1 VVENIKTFFE
11 TFKNAFHIPELRKRI
26 LFTLGVV
33 LVYRIGGHVPTPG
46 IDPRVLADFFSQN
59 TNSLFGLFDM
69 FVGGAFKRVTVFALG
84 IMPYISA
91 SIILQLMGS
100 VFPYIHKLQREGAE
114 GRKKIT
120 QYTRYGTVL
129 LSVVQAVGISVF
141 LQSIV
146 SPSTGIHAVSPA
158 LMGIKFTILTAIS
171 LTTGTILIMWLG
183 EQITNRGIGNGISL
197 IIFIGIVARLP
208 DAIIAEFQQLLAGTR
223 SYFIEVVLL
232 AVVIGMTGF
241 IVLMNQAMRRIP
253 IQTPKKVVGT
263 KMYAGQNTVLP
274 LRLLMAGVIPIIFA
288 SSIITFPSMLA
299 SFFPADSQ
307 IMESITQ
314 LFSPRGWLYNGTYA
328 LLIIFFTY
336 FYTAIVFNPVDIA
349 DNLKRSGGFIPGIRP
364 GKNTAQYLDNVLTRI
379 TLPASIFFAFIS
391 IVPFLIMGGFNVS
404 FYFGGTSVLIV
415 VGVALDTLVQLE
427 SHLQMRNYE
436 GFLKKGRLRGRKF
449 GY

>member
-1 VVENIKTFFE
+1 
-11 TFKNAFHIPELRKRI
+11 
-26 LFTLGVV
+26 
-33 LVYRIGGHVPTPG
+33 
-46 IDPRVLADFFSQN
+46 
-59 TNSLFGLFDM
+59 M

-129 LSVVQAVGISVF
+129 LSLVQAVGISVF

-146 SPSTGIHAVSPA
+146 SPTTGMHAVSPA
-158 LMGIKFTILTAIS
+158 LVGIKFTIITAIS
-171 LTTGTILIMWLG
+171 LTTGTIIIMWLG

-197 IIFIGIVARLP
+197 IIFIGIIARFP
-208 DAIIAEFQQLLAGTR
+208 DSVIAEVQQLIAGTR
-223 SYFIEVVLL
+223 HPFVEFLLLVV
-232 AVVIGMTGF
+232 VVAMTAF
-241 IVLMNQAMRRIP
+241 IVLMTQAMRRIP

-274 LRLLMAGVIPIIFA
+274 LRLNMAGVIPIIFA
-288 SSIITFPSMLA
+288 SSIITFPGMIR
-299 SFFPADSQ
+299 SFFPADSAL
-307 IMESITQ
+307 MEEMMRW
-314 LFSPRGWLYNGTYA
+314 FSPTGWLYNSIYA

-336 FYTAIVFNPVDIA
+336 FYTAIVFNPTDIA

-364 GKNTAQYLDNVLTRI
+364 GKNTATYLDNVLTRI
-379 TLPASIFFAFIS
+379 TLPGSVFLAFIS
-391 IVPFLIMGGFNVS
+391 IVPFLIMGAFKVN

-415 VGVALDTLVQLE
+415 VGVALDTIVQLE

-436 GFLKKGRLRGRKF
+436 GFLKKGRLRGRRF

>member
-1 VVENIKTFFE
+1 MVENIKTFFE
-11 TFKNAFHIPELRKRI
+11 TFKNVFHIPELRKRV

-46 IDPRVLADFFSQN
+46 IDPRVLADFFAQN
-59 TNSLFGLFDM
+59 ANSLFGLYDM

-100 VFPYIHKLQREGAE
+100 VFPYIHKLQKEGAE

-129 LSVVQAVGISVF
+129 LSIVQAVGISVF

-146 SPSTGIHAVSPA
+146 SPTTGMHAVSPE
-158 LMGIKFTILTAIS
+158 LQGMRFSILTSIS

-208 DAIIAEFQQLLAGTR
+208 DAILAEIQQLWAGTR
-223 SYFIEVVLL
+223 ALFADVLL
-232 AVVIGMTGF
+232 LTVVVGMTGF

-288 SSIITFPSMLA
+288 SSLITFPGMIR
-299 SFFPADSQ
+299 SFFPESEA
-307 IMESITQ
+307 MEEMMR
-314 LFSPRGWLYNGTYA
+314 LFSATGPLYNSIYA

-391 IVPFLIMGGFNVS
+391 IVPFLIMGGFKVN

-415 VGVALDTLVQLE
+415 VGVAIDTLVQLE

-436 GFLKKGRLRGRKF
+436 GFLKKGRLRGRRF

>member
-1 VVENIKTFFE
+1 MVENIKTFFD
-11 TFKNAFHIPELRKRI
+11 TFKNVFHIPELRKRV
-26 LFTLGVV
+26 LFTLGIV
-33 LVYRIGGHVPTPG
+33 LVYRIGGHIPTPG
-46 IDPRVLADFFSQN
+46 IDPRVLSDFFAQN
-59 TNSLFGLFDM
+59 ANSLFGLYDM

-100 VFPYIHKLQREGAE
+100 VFPYIHKLQKEGAE

-129 LSVVQAVGISVF
+129 LSIIQAVGISVF

-146 SPSTGIHAVSPA
+146 SPATGMHAVSPE
-158 LMGIKFTILTAIS
+158 LQGIRFTLLTSIS

-208 DAIIAEFQQLLAGTR
+208 DAIIAEFQQLFAGTR
-223 SYFIEVVLL
+223 GLFVDVLL
-232 AVVIGMTGF
+232 LTVVVGMTGF

-263 KMYAGQNTVLP
+263 KMYAGQSTVLP

-288 SSIITFPSMLA
+288 SSLITFPGMIR
-299 SFFPADSQ
+299 SFFPESDA
-307 IMESITQ
+307 MEEMMQ
-314 LFSPRGWLYNGTYA
+314 LFTATGPLYNSIYA

-379 TLPASIFFAFIS
+379 TLPASVFFAFIS
-391 IVPFLIMGGFNVS
+391 IIPFLIMGGFNVN

-415 VGVALDTLVQLE
+415 VGVAIDTLVQLE

-436 GFLKKGRLRGRKF
+436 GFLKKGKLRGRRF

>member
-1 VVENIKTFFE
+1 MFENLKTFFE
-11 TFKNAFHIPELRKRI
+11 TFQNVFRIPELRKRV
-26 LFTLGVV
+26 LFTLGIVF
-33 LVYRIGGHVPTPG
+33 VYRVGGHVPTPG

-59 TNSLFGLFDM
+59 ANSLFGLYDM

-100 VFPYIHKLQREGAE
+100 VFPTIHKLQKEGAE

-129 LSVVQAVGISVF
+129 LAIVQAVGISVF

-146 SPSTGIHAVSPA
+146 SPSTGLHAVSPA
-158 LMGIKFTILTAIS
+158 LMGIKFTIITAIS

-208 DAIIAEFQQLLAGTR
+208 DAIIAEVQQLLAGSR
-223 SYFIEVVLL
+223 NLFVEILLL
-232 AVVIGMTGF
+232 AVVVAMTGF
-241 IVLMNQAMRRIP
+241 IVLMTQAMRRIP
-253 IQTPKKVVGT
+253 IQTPKKVVGI

-274 LRLLMAGVIPIIFA
+274 LRLNMAGVIPIIFA
-288 SSIITFPSMLA
+288 SSIITFPSMIR
-299 SFFPADSQ
+299 SFFPESEA
-307 IMESITQ
+307 MEEMMQ
-314 LFSPRGWLYNGTYA
+314 LFSATGPLYNGIYA
-328 LLIIFFTY
+328 ILIVFFTY
-336 FYTAIVFNPVDIA
+336 FYTAIVFNPIDIA

-379 TLPASIFFAFIS
+379 TLPGSIFLAFIS
-391 IVPFLIMGGFNVS
+391 IVPFLIMGGFKVN

-436 GFLKKGRLRGRKF
+436 GFMKKGRLRGRRF

>member
-1 VVENIKTFFE
+1 VVENIKTFFD
-11 TFKNAFHIPELRKRI
+11 TFKNVFHIPELRKRV
-26 LFTLGVV
+26 LFTLGIV
-33 LVYRIGGHVPTPG
+33 LVYRIGGHIPTPG
-46 IDPRVLADFFSQN
+46 IDPRVLSDFFAQN
-59 TNSLFGLFDM
+59 ANSLFGLYDM

-100 VFPYIHKLQREGAE
+100 VFPYIHKLQKEGAE

-129 LSVVQAVGISVF
+129 LSIIQAVGISVF

-146 SPSTGIHAVSPA
+146 SPATGMHAVSPE
-158 LMGIKFTILTAIS
+158 LQGIRFTLLTSIS

-208 DAIIAEFQQLLAGTR
+208 DAIIAEFQQLFAGTR
-223 SYFIEVVLL
+223 GLFVDVLL
-232 AVVIGMTGF
+232 LTVVVGMTGF

-263 KMYAGQNTVLP
+263 KMYAGQSTVLP

-288 SSIITFPSMLA
+288 SSLITFPGMIR
-299 SFFPADSQ
+299 SFFPESDA
-307 IMESITQ
+307 MEEMMQ
-314 LFSPRGWLYNGTYA
+314 LFTATGPLYNSIYA

-379 TLPASIFFAFIS
+379 TLPASVFFAFIS
-391 IVPFLIMGGFNVS
+391 IIPFLIMGGFNVN

-415 VGVALDTLVQLE
+415 VGVAIDTLVQLE

-436 GFLKKGRLRGRKF
+436 GFLKKGKLRGRRF

>member
-1 VVENIKTFFE
+1 MVENLKTFLE
-11 TFKNAFHIPELRKRI
+11 TFQNVFRIPELRKRV
-26 LFTLGVV
+26 LFTLGIVF
-33 LVYRIGGHVPTPG
+33 VYRVGGHVPTPG

-59 TNSLFGLFDM
+59 ANSLFGLYDM

-100 VFPYIHKLQREGAE
+100 VFPTIHKLQKEGAE

-129 LSVVQAVGISVF
+129 LAIIQALGISVF

-146 SPSTGIHAVSPA
+146 SPSTGLHAVSPA
-158 LMGIKFTILTAIS
+158 LMGIKFTIITAIS

-208 DAIIAEFQQLLAGTR
+208 DAVIAEVQQLFAGSR
-223 SYFIEVVLL
+223 NVFVELLLLVV
-232 AVVIGMTGF
+232 VVAMTGF
-241 IVLMNQAMRRIP
+241 IVLMTQAMRRIP
-253 IQTPKKVVGT
+253 IQTPKKVVGI

-274 LRLLMAGVIPIIFA
+274 LRLNMAGVIPIIFA
-288 SSIITFPSMLA
+288 SSIITFPSMIR
-299 SFFPADSQ
+299 SFFPDSEAADE
-307 IMESITQ
+307 MMR
-314 LFSPRGWLYNGTYA
+314 LFSATGPLYNGIYA
-328 LLIIFFTY
+328 LLIVFFTY
-336 FYTAIVFNPVDIA
+336 FYTAIVFNPIDIA

-379 TLPASIFFAFIS
+379 TLPGSIFLAFIS
-391 IVPFLIMGGFNVS
+391 IVPFLIMGGFKVN

-436 GFLKKGRLRGRKF
+436 GFMKKGRLRSRRF

>member
-1 VVENIKTFFE
+1 VFENLKTFFE
-11 TFKNAFHIPELRKRI
+11 TFQNVFRIPELRKRV
-26 LFTLGVV
+26 LFTLGIVF
-33 LVYRIGGHVPTPG
+33 VYRVGGHVPTPG

-59 TNSLFGLFDM
+59 ANSLFGLYDM

-100 VFPYIHKLQREGAE
+100 VFPTIHKLQKEGAE

-129 LSVVQAVGISVF
+129 LAIVQAVGISVF

-146 SPSTGIHAVSPA
+146 SPSTGLHAVSPA
-158 LMGIKFTILTAIS
+158 LMGIKFTIITAIS

-208 DAIIAEFQQLLAGTR
+208 DAIIAEVQQLLAGSR
-223 SYFIEVVLL
+223 NLFVEILLL
-232 AVVIGMTGF
+232 AVVVAMTGF
-241 IVLMNQAMRRIP
+241 IVLMTQAMRRIP
-253 IQTPKKVVGT
+253 IQTPKKVVGI

-274 LRLLMAGVIPIIFA
+274 LRLNMAGVIPIIFA
-288 SSIITFPSMLA
+288 SSIITFPSMIR
-299 SFFPADSQ
+299 SFFPESEA
-307 IMESITQ
+307 MEEMMQ
-314 LFSPRGWLYNGTYA
+314 LFSATGPLYNGIYA
-328 LLIIFFTY
+328 ILIVFFTY
-336 FYTAIVFNPVDIA
+336 FYTAIVFNPIDIA

-379 TLPASIFFAFIS
+379 TLPGSIFLAFIS
-391 IVPFLIMGGFNVS
+391 IVPFLIMGGFKVN

-436 GFLKKGRLRGRKF
+436 GFMKKGRLRGRRF

>member
-1 VVENIKTFFE
+1 MFENLKTFFE
-11 TFKNAFHIPELRKRI
+11 TFQNVFRIPELRKRV

-33 LVYRIGGHVPTPG
+33 FVYRVGGHVPTPG

-59 TNSLFGLFDM
+59 ANSLFGLYDM

-100 VFPYIHKLQREGAE
+100 VFPTIHKLQKEGAE

-129 LSVVQAVGISVF
+129 LAIVQAVGISVF

-146 SPSTGIHAVSPA
+146 SPSTGLHAVSPA
-158 LMGIKFTILTAIS
+158 LMGIKFTIITAIS

-208 DAIIAEFQQLLAGTR
+208 DAIIAEVQQLLAGSR
-223 SYFIEVVLL
+223 NLFVELLLL
-232 AVVIGMTGF
+232 AVVVAMTGF
-241 IVLMNQAMRRIP
+241 IVLMTQAMRRIP
-253 IQTPKKVVGT
+253 IQTPKKVVGI

-274 LRLLMAGVIPIIFA
+274 LRLNMAGVIPIIFA
-288 SSIITFPSMLA
+288 SSIITFPSMIR
-299 SFFPADSQ
+299 SFFPESEA
-307 IMESITQ
+307 MEEMMQ
-314 LFSPRGWLYNGTYA
+314 LFSATGPLYNGIYA
-328 LLIIFFTY
+328 LLIVFFTY
-336 FYTAIVFNPVDIA
+336 FYTAIVFNPIDIA

-379 TLPASIFFAFIS
+379 TLPGSIFLAFIS
-391 IVPFLIMGGFNVS
+391 IVPFLIMGGFKVN

-436 GFLKKGRLRGRKF
+436 GFMKKGRLRGRRF

>member
-1 VVENIKTFFE
+1 VFENLKTFFE
-11 TFKNAFHIPELRKRI
+11 TFQNVFRIPELRKRV

-33 LVYRIGGHVPTPG
+33 FVYRVGGHVPTPG

-59 TNSLFGLFDM
+59 ANSLFGLYDM

-100 VFPYIHKLQREGAE
+100 VFPTIHKLQKEGAE

-129 LSVVQAVGISVF
+129 LAIVQAVGISVF

-146 SPSTGIHAVSPA
+146 SPSTGLHAVSPA
-158 LMGIKFTILTAIS
+158 LMGIKFTIITAIS

-208 DAIIAEFQQLLAGTR
+208 DAVIAEVQQLLAGSR
-223 SYFIEVVLL
+223 NLFVELLLL
-232 AVVIGMTGF
+232 AVVVAMTGF
-241 IVLMNQAMRRIP
+241 IVLMTQAMRRIP
-253 IQTPKKVVGT
+253 IQTPKKVVGI

-274 LRLLMAGVIPIIFA
+274 LRLNMAGVIPIIFA
-288 SSIITFPSMLA
+288 SSIITFPSMIR
-299 SFFPADSQ
+299 SFFPESEA
-307 IMESITQ
+307 MEEMMQ
-314 LFSPRGWLYNGTYA
+314 LFSATGPLYNGIYA
-328 LLIIFFTY
+328 ILIVFFTY
-336 FYTAIVFNPVDIA
+336 FYTAIVFNPIDIA

-379 TLPASIFFAFIS
+379 TLPGSIFLAFIS
-391 IVPFLIMGGFNVS
+391 IVPFLIMGGFKVN

-436 GFLKKGRLRGRKF
+436 GFMKKGRLRGRRF

>member
-1 VVENIKTFFE
+1 MVENLKTFFE
-11 TFKNAFHIPELRKRI
+11 TFQNVFRIPELRKRV

-33 LVYRIGGHVPTPG
+33 FVYRVGGHVPTPG

-59 TNSLFGLFDM
+59 SNSLFGLYDM

-100 VFPYIHKLQREGAE
+100 VFPTIHKLQKEGAE

-129 LSVVQAVGISVF
+129 LAIVQAVGISVF

-146 SPSTGIHAVSPA
+146 SPSTGLHAVSPA
-158 LMGIKFTILTAIS
+158 LMGIKFTIITAIS

-208 DAIIAEFQQLLAGTR
+208 DAVIAEVQQLLAGSR
-223 SYFIEVVLL
+223 NLFVEILLL
-232 AVVIGMTGF
+232 AVVVAMTGF
-241 IVLMNQAMRRIP
+241 IVLMTQAMRRIP
-253 IQTPKKVVGT
+253 IQTPKKVVGI

-274 LRLLMAGVIPIIFA
+274 LRLNMAGVIPIIFA
-288 SSIITFPSMLA
+288 SSIITFPSMIR
-299 SFFPADSQ
+299 SFFPESEA
-307 IMESITQ
+307 MEEMMQ
-314 LFSPRGWLYNGTYA
+314 LFSATGPLYNGIYA
-328 LLIIFFTY
+328 LLIVFFTY
-336 FYTAIVFNPVDIA
+336 FYTAIVFNPIDIA

-379 TLPASIFFAFIS
+379 TLPGSIFLAFIS
-391 IVPFLIMGGFNVS
+391 IVPFLIMGGFKVN

-436 GFLKKGRLRGRKF
+436 GFMKKGRLRGRRF

>member
-11 TFKNAFHIPELRKRI
+11 TFKNVFHIPELRKRV

-33 LVYRIGGHVPTPG
+33 LVYRIGGHIPTPG
-46 IDPRVLADFFSQN
+46 IDPRVLADFFAN
-59 TNSLFGLFDM
+59 NANSLFGLYDM

-100 VFPYIHKLQREGAE
+100 VFPYIHKLQKEGAE

-129 LSVVQAVGISVF
+129 LSIVQAVGISVF

-146 SPSTGIHAVSPA
+146 SPSTGIHAVSPE
-158 LMGIKFTILTAIS
+158 LQGVRFTILTAIS

-208 DAIIAEFQQLLAGTR
+208 DAILAEIQQLLAGTR
-223 SYFIEVVLL
+223 APFVDILLL

-253 IQTPKKVVGT
+253 IQTPKKVVGI
-263 KMYAGQNTVLP
+263 KMYAGQSTVLP

-288 SSIITFPSMLA
+288 SSIITFPSMIS
-299 SFFPADSQ
+299 SFFPGSETMDQ
-307 IMESITQ
+307 IMQ
-314 LFSPRGWLYNGTYA
+314 LFSARGPLYNGIYA

-379 TLPASIFFAFIS
+379 TLPASVFFAFIS
-391 IVPFLIMGGFNVS
+391 IVPFLLMGTFKVN

-436 GFLKKGRLRGRKF
+436 GFLKKGKLRGRRF